1 MIREE
6 GGKRGVIM
14 RGGGRKRGVI
24 RGGRREERSDQGR
37 KEGREE

>member
-14 RGGGRKRGVI
+14 RGGGR
-24 RGGRREERSDQGR
+24 EERSDHEGR
-37 KEGREE
+37 REGREE